1 LQASTHHKDK
11 ETMKNDEMNLAWQFV
26 KNTGTS
32 IFLTGKAGTGKTT
45 FLRAL
50 KDKLP
55 KRMVVVAPT
64 GIAAINA
71 NGVTIHSFFQL
82 PFAPYVPNSTFKT
95 EGIFRVSKEKQRIL
109 RTLDLLVIDEISM
122 VRADLLDSVDMV
134 LRRYR
139 DRSKP
144 FGGVQ
149 LLLIGD
155 LQQLPPVVRDEEWTL
170 LGKYYDSP
178 YFFSSLALKQ
188 TGYITIELKHVYRQ
202 NDLEFLSLLNKIRD
216 NKADQDTFNRLNNR
230 YIPNFVPPSDTDYI
244 RLVTHN
250 YQAQSINEGK
260 LAELPGV
267 SRQYKASITGEFPEQ
282 SYPTEFVLELKEN
295 AQVMFVKN
303 DSTGKGRYYN
313 GMLGKVVST
322 TPRGVTVKGNET
334 GELIDLLP
342 EEWTNAKY
350 VLNKD
355 THEIEEEVEGTFKQF
370 PLRLAWAVTIH
381 KSQGLTFEHAI
392 IDAQHSFAHGQT
404 YVALS
409 RCKTL
414 EGLVLSSPLST
425 NAVIC
430 DEKVH
435 QFNMDA
441 SAHQPNSEML
451 SQMQRAYELNLIDEL
466 FDFRPIGIAFE
477 RITRFIDEHFARR
490 YPRLLQEYRQARPIL
505 DEIVAVA
512 AKFRLQYTQMLATQQ
527 GQELGNEVIKRI
539 RSGAEYF
546 HKRLSL
552 LVEMH
557 RKNKIDTDNKALKKT
572 LKERYSDVHE
582 ALDFKWNLL
591 KYESREDVSF
601 GIGDYLSAKAKLLLG
616 TMDTDKPNTKKA
628 KEVKQK
634 VDTKLATFNLYR
646 LGMSIDD
653 IAKRR
658 ELTKST
664 ICTHLAHYVGEG
676 AIAIS
681 EFVDDKKRQ
690 EITRFLMKHPEERKT
705 ASDIKAELSPN
716 ISYEDIRFVMA
727 EYYRNKK

>member
-1 LQASTHHKDK
+1 
-11 ETMKNDEMNLAWQFV
+11 MKNDEMNLAWQFV
-26 KNTGTS
+26 KNTGAS

-45 FLRAL
+45 FLRTL

-82 PFAPYVPNSTFKT
+82 PFAPYVPNSTFKA

-155 LQQLPPVVRDEEWTL
+155 LQQLPPVVRDEEWTML
-170 LGKYYDSP
+170 SKYYDSP

-188 TGYITIELKHVYRQ
+188 MGYITIELKHVYRQ
-202 NDLEFLSLLNKIRD
+202 NDLDFLSLLNKIRD
-216 NKADQDTFNRLNNR
+216 NKADQDTFNKLNSR
-230 YIPNFVPPSDTDYI
+230 YIPNFVPPAGADYI

-250 YQAQSINEGK
+250 YQAQSINESK
-260 LAELPGV
+260 LAELPGT
-267 SRQYKASITGEFPEQ
+267 SRQYKASITGDFPEQ
-282 SYPTEFVLELKEN
+282 SFPTEFVLELKED

-322 TPRGVTVKGNET
+322 TARGVTVKGNEN

-350 VLNKD
+350 VLNKT
-355 THEIEEEVEGTFKQF
+355 THEIEEEIEGTFKQF

-425 NAVIC
+425 SAVIC

-435 QFNMDA
+435 QFNIDA
-441 SAHQPNSEML
+441 SARQPNSEML
-451 SQMQRAYELNLIDEL
+451 SQMQRAYEVNLIDEL

-477 RITRFIDEHFARR
+477 RITRFIDEHFARK

-505 DEIVAVA
+505 DEVVAVA
-512 AKFRLQYTQMLATQQ
+512 ARFRLQYTQMLATQQ
-527 GQELGNEVIKRI
+527 GQELSDEVLQRI

-546 HKRLSL
+546 HKRLAL

-557 RKNKIDTDNKALKKT
+557 RKNKIETDNKALKKT
-572 LKERYSDVHE
+572 LKERYGDVQE

-601 GIGDYLSAKAKLLLG
+601 SVGDYLSAKAKLLLG
-616 TMDTDKPNTKKA
+616 AMDGDKPNAKKI
-628 KEVKQK
+628 KEVKPK

-646 LGMSIDD
+646 LGMSIDE

-658 ELTKST
+658 ELTTRT
-664 ICTHLAHYVGEG
+664 IHLHLVHYVREG
-676 AIAIS
+676 RLSAS

-690 EITRFLMKHPEERKT
+690 EITRFLIKHHEEKKILT
-705 ASDIKAELSPN
+705 EIKEEVSPN
-716 ISYEDIRFVMA
+716 ITYEDIQFVMA
-727 EYYRNKK
+727 EYYRENK

>member
-1 LQASTHHKDK
+1 
-11 ETMKNDEMNLAWQFV
+11 MNLAWQFV

-95 EGIFRVSKEKQRIL
+95 EGIFRVSKEKQRLL

-441 SAHQPNSEML
+441 SAHLPNSEML

-490 YPRLLQEYRQARPIL
+490 YPRLLQEYRLARPIL
-505 DEIVAVA
+505 DEIVMVA

-527 GQELGNEVIKRI
+527 GQELGNEVIQRI

-616 TMDTDKPNTKKA
+616 TMDADKPNMKKA
-628 KEVKQK
+628 KEVKPK

-705 ASDIKAELSPN
+705 ASDVKAEVSPN

-727 EYYRNKK
+727 EYYKNKK

>member
-1 LQASTHHKDK
+1 
-11 ETMKNDEMNLAWQFV
+11 MNLAWQFV

-139 DRSKP
+139 DRSKS

-490 YPRLLQEYRQARPIL
+490 YPRLLQEYRLARPIL

-527 GQELGNEVIKRI
+527 GQELGNEVIQRI

-601 GIGDYLSAKAKLLLG
+601 GISDYLSAKAKLLLG
-616 TMDTDKPNTKKA
+616 MVDTDKPNTKKA
-628 KEVKQK
+628 KEVKPK

-664 ICTHLAHYVGEG
+664 ICTHLAHYVSEG

>member
-1 LQASTHHKDK
+1 
-11 ETMKNDEMNLAWQFV
+11 MKNDEMNLAWQFV
-26 KNTGTS
+26 KNTGAS

-45 FLRAL
+45 FLRTL

-82 PFAPYVPNSTFKT
+82 PFAPYVPNSTFKA

-155 LQQLPPVVRDEEWTL
+155 LQQLPPVVRDEEWTML
-170 LGKYYDSP
+170 SRYYDSP

-188 TGYITIELKHVYRQ
+188 MGYITIELKHVYRQ
-202 NDLEFLSLLNKIRD
+202 NDLDFLSLLNKIRD
-216 NKADQDTFNRLNNR
+216 NKADQDTFNKLNSR
-230 YIPNFVPPSDTDYI
+230 YIPNFVPPAGTDYI

-250 YQAQSINEGK
+250 YQAQSINESK
-260 LAELPGV
+260 LAELPGT
-267 SRQYKASITGEFPEQ
+267 SRRYKASITGEFPEQ
-282 SYPTEFVLELKEN
+282 SFPTEFVLELKED

-322 TPRGVTVKGNET
+322 TARGVTVKGNEN
-334 GELIDLLP
+334 GELIDLSP

-350 VLNKD
+350 VLNKT

-425 NAVIC
+425 SAVIC

-435 QFNMDA
+435 QFNVDA
-441 SAHQPNSEML
+441 SARQPNSEML
-451 SQMQRAYELNLIDEL
+451 SQMQRAYEVNLIDEL

-477 RITRFIDEHFARR
+477 RITRFIDEHFARK
-490 YPRLLQEYRQARPIL
+490 YPRLLQEYRSARPIL
-505 DEIVAVA
+505 DEVASVA
-512 AKFRLQYTQMLATQQ
+512 ARFRLQYTQMLAAQQ
-527 GQELGNEVIKRI
+527 EQELSNEVLQRI

-546 HKRLSL
+546 HKRLAL

-557 RKNKIDTDNKALKKT
+557 RKNKIETDNKALKKT
-572 LKERYSDVHE
+572 LKERYTDVHE
-582 ALDFKWNLL
+582 TLDFKWNLL

-601 GIGDYLSAKAKLLLG
+601 SVGDYLSVKAKLLLG
-616 TMDTDKPNTKKA
+616 AMDGDKPNAKKI
-628 KEVKQK
+628 KEVKPK

-646 LGMSIDD
+646 LGMSIDE

-658 ELTKST
+658 ELTTRT
-664 ICTHLAHYVGEG
+664 IHLHLVHYVREG
-676 AIAIS
+676 RLSAS

-690 EITRFLMKHPEERKT
+690 EIIRFLIKHHEEKKSLT
-705 ASDIKAELSPN
+705 EIKEEVNPN
-716 ISYEDIRFVMA
+716 ITYEDIQFVMA
-727 EYYRNKK
+727 EYYRENK

>member
-1 LQASTHHKDK
+1 
-11 ETMKNDEMNLAWQFV
+11 MNLAWQFV

-95 EGIFRVSKEKQRIL
+95 EGIFRVSKEKQRLL

-216 NKADQDTFNRLNNR
+216 NKTDQDTFNRLNNR

-441 SAHQPNSEML
+441 SAHLPNSEML

-527 GQELGNEVIKRI
+527 GQELGNEVIQRI

-628 KEVKQK
+628 KEVKPK

-705 ASDIKAELSPN
+705 ASEIKAELSPN

>member
-1 LQASTHHKDK
+1 
-11 ETMKNDEMNLAWQFV
+11 MKNDEMNLAWQFV

-95 EGIFRVSKEKQRIL
+95 EGIFRVSKEKQRLL

-441 SAHQPNSEML
+441 SAHLPNSEML

-527 GQELGNEVIKRI
+527 GQELGNEVIQRI

-557 RKNKIDTDNKALKKT
+557 RKNKIDTDNKTLKKT

-601 GIGDYLSAKAKLLLG
+601 GIGDYLSAKAKLFLG
-616 TMDTDKPNTKKA
+616 TMDTNKPNTKKA
-628 KEVKQK
+628 KEVKPK

-705 ASDIKAELSPN
+705 ASDIKAEVSPN

>member
-1 LQASTHHKDK
+1 
-11 ETMKNDEMNLAWQFV
+11 MNLAWQFV

-82 PFAPYVPNSTFKT
+82 PFAPYVPNSIFKT

-139 DRSKP
+139 DRSTP

-322 TPRGVTVKGNET
+322 TPRDVTVKGNET

-490 YPRLLQEYRQARPIL
+490 YPRLLQEYRLARPIL

-527 GQELGNEVIKRI
+527 GQELGNEVIQRI

-616 TMDTDKPNTKKA
+616 TVDTDKPNTKKA
-628 KEVKQK
+628 KEVKPK

-664 ICTHLAHYVGEG
+664 ICTHLAHYVGEE

-727 EYYRNKK
+727 EYYKNKK

>member
-1 LQASTHHKDK
+1 
-11 ETMKNDEMNLAWQFV
+11 MNLAWQFV

-45 FLRAL
+45 FLRTL

-82 PFAPYVPNSTFKT
+82 PFAPYVPNSTFNT
-95 EGIFRVSKEKQRIL
+95 EGIFRMSKEKQRIL

-122 VRADLLDSVDMV
+122 VRADLLDSIDMV

-155 LQQLPPVVRDEEWTL
+155 LQQLPPVVKDEEWTL
-170 LGKYYDSP
+170 LSKYYDSP

-188 TGYITIELKHVYRQ
+188 MGYITIELLHVYRQ
-202 NDLEFLSLLNKIRD
+202 NDLDFLTLLNKIRD
-216 NKADQDTFNRLNNR
+216 NKADQDTFKKLNSR
-230 YIPNFVPPSDTDYI
+230 YVPNFAPPSGTDFI

-250 YQAQSINEGK
+250 YQAQSINDRK
-260 LAELPGV
+260 LAELPGA
-267 SRQYKASITGEFPEQ
+267 SRRYKASITGEFPEQ
-282 SYPTEFVLELKEN
+282 SFPTEFVLELKEN

-313 GMLGKVVST
+313 GMLGKVVSIT
-322 TPRGVTVKGNET
+322 TKGVTVKANET

-350 VLNKD
+350 VLNKE
-355 THEIEEEVEGTFKQF
+355 TQAIEEEVEGTFKQL

-414 EGLVLSSPLST
+414 EGLVLSAPLSPS
-425 NAVIC
+425 AVIC

-435 QFNMDA
+435 QFNVEA
-441 SAHQPNSEML
+441 SARQPNNEML
-451 SQMQRAYELNLIDEL
+451 SQMQRAYEVNLIDEL
-466 FDFRPIGIAFE
+466 FDFRPVGIAFE
-477 RITRFIDEHFARR
+477 RLTRFVDEHFARK
-490 YPRLLQEYRQARPIL
+490 YPRLLQEYRLARPLL
-505 DEIVAVA
+505 DEIVGVA
-512 AKFRLQYTQMLATQQ
+512 AKFRLQYTQMLAAQQ
-527 GQELGNEVIKRI
+527 GDALGEEVLLRI
-539 RSGAEYF
+539 RSGAGYF
-546 HKRLSL
+546 HKRLSSL
-552 LVEMH
+552 IEMLA
-557 RKNKIDTDNKALKKT
+557 KNRIDTENKTLKKT
-572 LKERYSDVHE
+572 LKERYAEVDE
-582 ALDFKWNLL
+582 ALGFKMNLL
-591 KYESREDVSF
+591 KYESRADVSF
-601 GIGDYLSAKAKLLLG
+601 AIGDYLSAKAKLLLG
-616 TMDTDKPNTKKA
+616 AMDDSKARTKKA
-628 KEVKQK
+628 KEAKPK
-634 VDTKLATFNLYR
+634 VDTKLATFNLFR
-646 LGMSIDD
+646 LGMSVAE
-653 IAKRR
+653 IAQRR
-658 ELTKST
+658 QLTPST
-664 ICTHLAHYVGEG
+664 IYSHLAHYVAEG
-676 AIAIS
+676 VVS
-681 EFVDDKKRQ
+681 VSQFVDDKKRQ
-690 EITRFLMKHPEERKT
+690 EITRYLMKHPEEKR
-705 ASDIKAELSPN
+705 SLNEIKAEISPD

-727 EYYRNKK
+727 EYYRKNK

>member
-1 LQASTHHKDK
+1 
-11 ETMKNDEMNLAWQFV
+11 MNLAWQFV

-155 LQQLPPVVRDEEWTL
+155 LQQLPPVVKDEEWTL

-441 SAHQPNSEML
+441 SAHLPNSEML

-527 GQELGNEVIKRI
+527 GQELGNEVIQRI

-557 RKNKIDTDNKALKKT
+557 RKNKIDTDNKALKKK

-628 KEVKQK
+628 KEVKPK

-664 ICTHLAHYVGEG
+664 ICTHLAHCVGEG

-705 ASDIKAELSPN
+705 ASEIKAELSPN

>member
-1 LQASTHHKDK
+1 
-11 ETMKNDEMNLAWQFV
+11 MNLAWQFV

-45 FLRAL
+45 FLRTL

-82 PFAPYVPNSTFKT
+82 PFAPYVPNSTFST
-95 EGIFRVSKEKQRIL
+95 EGIFRMSKEKQRIL

-122 VRADLLDSVDMV
+122 VRADLLDSIDMV

-155 LQQLPPVVRDEEWTL
+155 LQQLPPVVKDEEWTL
-170 LGKYYDSP
+170 LSKYYDSP

-188 TGYITIELKHVYRQ
+188 MGYITIELLHVYRQ
-202 NDLEFLSLLNKIRD
+202 NDLDFLTLLNKIRD
-216 NKADQDTFNRLNNR
+216 NKTDQDTFKKLNSR
-230 YIPNFVPPSDTDYI
+230 FVPNFAPPSGTDFI

-250 YQAQSINEGK
+250 YQAQSINDRK
-260 LAELPGV
+260 LTELPGA
-267 SRQYKASITGEFPEQ
+267 SRRYKASITGEFPEQ
-282 SYPTEFVLELKEN
+282 SFPTEFVLELKEN

-313 GMLGKVVST
+313 GMLGKVVSIT
-322 TPRGVTVKGNET
+322 TKGVTVKANET

-350 VLNKD
+350 VLNKE
-355 THEIEEEVEGTFKQF
+355 TQAIEEEVEGTFKQL

-414 EGLVLSSPLST
+414 EGLVLSAPLSPS
-425 NAVIC
+425 AVIC

-435 QFNMDA
+435 QFNVEA
-441 SAHQPNSEML
+441 SARQPNNEML
-451 SQMQRAYELNLIDEL
+451 SQMQRAYEVNLIDEL
-466 FDFRPIGIAFE
+466 FDFRPVGIAFE
-477 RITRFIDEHFARR
+477 RLTRFVDEHFARK
-490 YPRLLQEYRQARPIL
+490 YPRLLQEYRLARPLL
-505 DEIVAVA
+505 DEIVGVA
-512 AKFRLQYTQMLATQQ
+512 AKFRLQYTQMLAAQQ
-527 GQELGNEVIKRI
+527 GDALGEEVLLRI
-539 RSGAEYF
+539 RSGAGYF
-546 HKRLSL
+546 HKRLSSL
-552 LVEMH
+552 IEMLA
-557 RKNKIDTDNKALKKT
+557 KNRIDTDNKTLKKT
-572 LKERYSDVHE
+572 LKERYAEVDE
-582 ALDFKWNLL
+582 ALGFKMNLL
-591 KYESREDVSF
+591 KYESRADVSF
-601 GIGDYLSAKAKLLLG
+601 AIGDYLSAKAKLLLG
-616 TMDTDKPNTKKA
+616 AMDDSKARTKKA
-628 KEVKQK
+628 KEAKPK
-634 VDTKLATFNLYR
+634 VDTKLATFNLFR
-646 LGMSIDD
+646 LGMSVAE
-653 IAKRR
+653 IAQRR
-658 ELTKST
+658 QLTPST
-664 ICTHLAHYVGEG
+664 IYSHLAHYVAEG
-676 AIAIS
+676 VVS
-681 EFVDDKKRQ
+681 VSQFVDDKKRQ
-690 EITRFLMKHPEERKT
+690 EITRYLMKHPEEKK
-705 ASDIKAELSPN
+705 SLNEIKAEISPD

-727 EYYRNKK
+727 EYYRKNK

>member
-1 LQASTHHKDK
+1 
-11 ETMKNDEMNLAWQFV
+11 MNLAWQFV

-82 PFAPYVPNSTFKT
+82 PFAPYVPNSIFKT

-250 YQAQSINEGK
+250 YQAQIINEGK

-322 TPRGVTVKGNET
+322 TPRGVTVKGNES

-490 YPRLLQEYRQARPIL
+490 YPRLLQEYRLARPIL

-527 GQELGNEVIKRI
+527 GQELGNEVIQRI

-616 TMDTDKPNTKKA
+616 TVDTDKPNTKKA
-628 KEVKQK
+628 KEVKPK

>member
-1 LQASTHHKDK
+1 
-11 ETMKNDEMNLAWQFV
+11 MKNDEMNLAWQFV

-155 LQQLPPVVRDEEWTL
+155 LQQLPPVVRDEEWAL

-188 TGYITIELKHVYRQ
+188 TGYITIELKRVYRQ

-230 YIPNFVPPSDTDYI
+230 YIPNFVPPSGTDYI

-322 TPRGVTVKGNET
+322 TPRGVTVRGNET

-441 SAHQPNSEML
+441 SAHLPNSEML

-505 DEIVAVA
+505 DEIVMVA

-527 GQELGNEVIKRI
+527 GQELGNEVIQRI

-557 RKNKIDTDNKALKKT
+557 RKNKIDTDNKTLKKT

-616 TMDTDKPNTKKA
+616 TMDTDKPNMKKA
-628 KEVKQK
+628 KEVKPK

-705 ASDIKAELSPN
+705 ASDIKAGLSPN

>member
-1 LQASTHHKDK
+1 
-11 ETMKNDEMNLAWQFV
+11 MKNDEMNLAWQFV
-26 KNTGTS
+26 KNTGAS

-45 FLRAL
+45 FLRTL

-82 PFAPYVPNSTFKT
+82 PFAPYVPNSTFKA

-139 DRSKP
+139 DRGKP

-155 LQQLPPVVRDEEWTL
+155 LQQLPPVVRDEEWTML
-170 LGKYYDSP
+170 SRYYDSP

-188 TGYITIELKHVYRQ
+188 MGYITIGLKHVYRQ
-202 NDLEFLSLLNKIRD
+202 NDLDFLSLLNKIRD
-216 NKADQDTFNRLNNR
+216 NKADQDTFNQLNSR
-230 YIPNFVPPSDTDYI
+230 YIPNFVPPAGTDYI

-250 YQAQSINEGK
+250 YQAQSINESK
-260 LAELPGV
+260 LAELPGT
-267 SRQYKASITGEFPEQ
+267 SRRYKASITGEFPEQ
-282 SYPTEFVLELKEN
+282 LFPTEFVLELKED

-322 TPRGVTVKGNET
+322 TARGVTVKGNET

-350 VLNKD
+350 VLNKT

-425 NAVIC
+425 SAVIC

-435 QFNMDA
+435 QFNVDA
-441 SAHQPNSEML
+441 SARQPNSEML
-451 SQMQRAYELNLIDEL
+451 SQMQRAYEVNLIDEL

-477 RITRFIDEHFARR
+477 RITRFIDEHFARK

-505 DEIVAVA
+505 DEVVAVA
-512 AKFRLQYTQMLATQQ
+512 ARFRLQYTQMLATQQ
-527 GQELGNEVIKRI
+527 GQELSDEVLQRI

-546 HKRLSL
+546 HKRLAL

-557 RKNKIDTDNKALKKT
+557 RKNKIETDNKALKKT
-572 LKERYSDVHE
+572 LKERYGDVQE

-601 GIGDYLSAKAKLLLG
+601 SVGDYLSAKAKLLLG
-616 TMDTDKPNTKKA
+616 AMDGDKPNAKKI
-628 KEVKQK
+628 KEVKPK

-646 LGMSIDD
+646 LGMSIDE

-658 ELTKST
+658 ELTTRT
-664 ICTHLAHYVGEG
+664 IHLHLVHYVREG
-676 AIAIS
+676 RLSAS

-690 EITRFLMKHPEERKT
+690 EITRFLIKTSRREEKF
-705 ASDIKAELSPN
+705 N
-716 ISYEDIRFVMA
+716 
-727 EYYRNKK
+727 RNKGRSESEHNIRRHPICDG

>member
-1 LQASTHHKDK
+1 
-11 ETMKNDEMNLAWQFV
+11 MNLAWQFV

-155 LQQLPPVVRDEEWTL
+155 LQQLPPVVRDEEWAL

-392 IDAQHSFAHGQT
+392 IDAQHSFVHGQT

-435 QFNMDA
+435 QFNMDV

-451 SQMQRAYELNLIDEL
+451 SQMQRTYEVNLIDEL

-490 YPRLLQEYRQARPIL
+490 YPGLLQEYRQARPIL
-505 DEIVAVA
+505 DEIVTVA

-527 GQELGNEVIKRI
+527 GQELGNEVIQRI

-557 RKNKIDTDNKALKKT
+557 RKNKIETDNKALKKT

-628 KEVKQK
+628 KEVKPK

-705 ASDIKAELSPN
+705 ASDIKVELSPN

>member
-1 LQASTHHKDK
+1 
-11 ETMKNDEMNLAWQFV
+11 MNLAWQFV

-155 LQQLPPVVRDEEWTL
+155 LQQLPPVVRDEGWTL

-441 SAHQPNSEML
+441 SAHLPNSEML

-466 FDFRPIGIAFE
+466 FDFHPIGIAFE

-527 GQELGNEVIKRI
+527 GQELGNEVIQRI

-557 RKNKIDTDNKALKKT
+557 RKNKIDTDNKALKKA

-601 GIGDYLSAKAKLLLG
+601 GISDYLSAKAKLLLG
-616 TMDTDKPNTKKA
+616 TVDTDKPNTKKA
-628 KEVKQK
+628 KEVKPK

-664 ICTHLAHYVGEG
+664 ICTHLAHYVSEG

>member
-1 LQASTHHKDK
+1 
-11 ETMKNDEMNLAWQFV
+11 MNLAWQFV

-82 PFAPYVPNSTFKT
+82 PFAPYVPNSIFKT

-527 GQELGNEVIKRI
+527 GQGLGNEVIQRI

-616 TMDTDKPNTKKA
+616 TMDTNKPNTKKA
-628 KEVKQK
+628 KEVKPK

>member
-1 LQASTHHKDK
+1 
-11 ETMKNDEMNLAWQFV
+11 MNLAWQFV

-155 LQQLPPVVRDEEWTL
+155 LQQLPPVVKDEEWTL

-441 SAHQPNSEML
+441 SAHLPNSEML

-527 GQELGNEVIKRI
+527 GQELGNEVIQRI

-628 KEVKQK
+628 KEVKPK

-664 ICTHLAHYVGEG
+664 ICTHLAHCVGEG

>member
-1 LQASTHHKDK
+1 
-11 ETMKNDEMNLAWQFV
+11 MNLAWQFV

-188 TGYITIELKHVYRQ
+188 MGYITIELKHVYRQ

-267 SRQYKASITGEFPEQ
+267 NRQYKASITGEFPEQ

-490 YPRLLQEYRQARPIL
+490 YPRLLQEYRLARPIL

-512 AKFRLQYTQMLATQQ
+512 AKFRLQYTQMLATQH
-527 GQELGNEVIKRI
+527 GQELGNEVIQRI

-628 KEVKQK
+628 KEVKLK

>member
-1 LQASTHHKDK
+1 
-11 ETMKNDEMNLAWQFV
+11 MNLAWQFV

-45 FLRAL
+45 FLRTL

-82 PFAPYVPNSTFKT
+82 PFAPYVPNSTFNT
-95 EGIFRVSKEKQRIL
+95 EGIFRMSKEKQRIL

-122 VRADLLDSVDMV
+122 VRADLLDSIDMV

-155 LQQLPPVVRDEEWTL
+155 LQQLPPVVKDEEWTL
-170 LGKYYDSP
+170 LSKYYDSP

-188 TGYITIELKHVYRQ
+188 MGYITIELLHVYRQ
-202 NDLEFLSLLNKIRD
+202 NDLDFLTLLNKIRD
-216 NKADQDTFNRLNNR
+216 NKADQDTFKKLNSR
-230 YIPNFVPPSDTDYI
+230 FVPNFAPPSGTDFI

-250 YQAQSINEGK
+250 YQAQSINDRK
-260 LAELPGV
+260 LTELPGA
-267 SRQYKASITGEFPEQ
+267 SRRYEASITGEFPEQ
-282 SYPTEFVLELKEN
+282 SFPTEFVLELKEN

-313 GMLGKVVST
+313 GMLGKVVSIT
-322 TPRGVTVKGNET
+322 TKGVTVKANET

-350 VLNKD
+350 VLNKE
-355 THEIEEEVEGTFKQF
+355 TQAIEEEVEGTFKQL

-414 EGLVLSSPLST
+414 EGLVLSAPLSPS
-425 NAVIC
+425 AVIC

-435 QFNMDA
+435 QFNVEA
-441 SAHQPNSEML
+441 SARQPNNEML
-451 SQMQRAYELNLIDEL
+451 SQMQRAYEVNLIDEL
-466 FDFRPIGIAFE
+466 FDFRPVGIAFE
-477 RITRFIDEHFARR
+477 RLTRFVDEHFARK
-490 YPRLLQEYRQARPIL
+490 YPRLLQEYRLARPLL
-505 DEIVAVA
+505 DEIVGVA
-512 AKFRLQYTQMLATQQ
+512 AKFRLQYTQMLAAQQ
-527 GQELGNEVIKRI
+527 GDALGEEVLLRI
-539 RSGAEYF
+539 RSGAGYF
-546 HKRLSL
+546 HKRLSSL
-552 LVEMH
+552 IEMLA
-557 RKNKIDTDNKALKKT
+557 KNRIDTENKTLKKT
-572 LKERYSDVHE
+572 LKERYAEVDE
-582 ALDFKWNLL
+582 ALGFKMNLL
-591 KYESREDVSF
+591 KYESRADVSF
-601 GIGDYLSAKAKLLLG
+601 AIGDYLSAKAKLLLG
-616 TMDTDKPNTKKA
+616 AMDDSKARTKKA
-628 KEVKQK
+628 KEAKPK
-634 VDTKLATFNLYR
+634 VDTKLATFNLFR
-646 LGMSIDD
+646 LGMSVAE
-653 IAKRR
+653 IAQRR
-658 ELTKST
+658 QLTPST
-664 ICTHLAHYVGEG
+664 IYSHLAHYVAEG
-676 AIAIS
+676 VVS
-681 EFVDDKKRQ
+681 VSQFVDDKKRQ
-690 EITRFLMKHPEERKT
+690 EITRYLMKHPEEKK
-705 ASDIKAELSPN
+705 SLNEIKAEISPD

-727 EYYRNKK
+727 EYYRKNK

>member
-1 LQASTHHKDK
+1 
-11 ETMKNDEMNLAWQFV
+11 MKNDEMNLAWQFV

-95 EGIFRVSKEKQRIL
+95 EGIFRVSKEKQRLL

-441 SAHQPNSEML
+441 SAHLPNSEML

-490 YPRLLQEYRQARPIL
+490 YPRLLQEYRLARPIL
-505 DEIVAVA
+505 DEIVMVA

-527 GQELGNEVIKRI
+527 GQELGNEVIQRI

-616 TMDTDKPNTKKA
+616 TMDTNKPNTKKA
-628 KEVKQK
+628 KEVKPK

-705 ASDIKAELSPN
+705 ASDIKAEVSPN

-727 EYYRNKK
+727 EYYKNKK

>member
-1 LQASTHHKDK
+1 
-11 ETMKNDEMNLAWQFV
+11 
-26 KNTGTS
+26 
-32 IFLTGKAGTGKTT
+32 
-45 FLRAL
+45 
-50 KDKLP
+50 
-55 KRMVVVAPT
+55 MVVVAPT

-82 PFAPYVPNSTFKT
+82 PFAPYVPNSIFKT

-139 DRSKP
+139 DRSTP

-250 YQAQSINEGK
+250 YQAQIINEGK

-322 TPRGVTVKGNET
+322 TPRDVTVKGNET

-490 YPRLLQEYRQARPIL
+490 YPRLLQEYRLARPIL

-527 GQELGNEVIKRI
+527 GQELGNEVIQRI

-616 TMDTDKPNTKKA
+616 TVDTDKPNTKKA
-628 KEVKQK
+628 KEVKPK

>member
-1 LQASTHHKDK
+1 
-11 ETMKNDEMNLAWQFV
+11 MNLAWQFV

-82 PFAPYVPNSTFKT
+82 PFAPYVPNSIFKT

-430 DEKVH
+430 DKKVH

-441 SAHQPNSEML
+441 SAHLPNSEML

-527 GQELGNEVIKRI
+527 GQELGNELIQRI

>member
-1 LQASTHHKDK
+1 
-11 ETMKNDEMNLAWQFV
+11 MNLAWQFV

-144 FGGVQ
+144 CGGVQ

-425 NAVIC
+425 NAIIC

-441 SAHQPNSEML
+441 SAHLPNSEML

-527 GQELGNEVIKRI
+527 GQELGNEVIQRI

-557 RKNKIDTDNKALKKT
+557 RKNKIDTDNKTLKKT

-628 KEVKQK
+628 KEVKPK

-646 LGMSIDD
+646 LGISIDD

>member
-1 LQASTHHKDK
+1 
-11 ETMKNDEMNLAWQFV
+11 MNLAWQFV

-441 SAHQPNSEML
+441 SAHLPNSEML

-527 GQELGNEVIKRI
+527 GQELGNEVIQRI

-591 KYESREDVSF
+591 KYESKEDVSF

-628 KEVKQK
+628 KEVKPK

>member
-1 LQASTHHKDK
+1 
-11 ETMKNDEMNLAWQFV
+11 MNLAWQFV

-441 SAHQPNSEML
+441 SAHLPNSEML

-527 GQELGNEVIKRI
+527 GQELGNEVIQRI

-557 RKNKIDTDNKALKKT
+557 RKNKIDTDNKTLKKT

-628 KEVKQK
+628 KEVKPK

>member
-1 LQASTHHKDK
+1 
-11 ETMKNDEMNLAWQFV
+11 MNLAWQFV

-95 EGIFRVSKEKQRIL
+95 EGIFRVSKEKQRLL

-216 NKADQDTFNRLNNR
+216 NKTDQDTFNRLNNR

-441 SAHQPNSEML
+441 SAHLPNSEML

-527 GQELGNEVIKRI
+527 GQELGNEVIQRI

-628 KEVKQK
+628 KEVKPK

-664 ICTHLAHYVGEG
+664 ICTHLAHCVGEG

-705 ASDIKAELSPN
+705 ASEIKAELSPN

>member
-1 LQASTHHKDK
+1 
-11 ETMKNDEMNLAWQFV
+11 MNLAWQFV

-202 NDLEFLSLLNKIRD
+202 NDLEFLSLLNKIRE

-441 SAHQPNSEML
+441 STHLPNSEML

-505 DEIVAVA
+505 DEIVMVA

-527 GQELGNEVIKRI
+527 EQDLGNEVIQRI

-628 KEVKQK
+628 KEVKPK
-634 VDTKLATFNLYR
+634 VDTK
-646 LGMSIDD
+646 
-653 IAKRR
+653 
-658 ELTKST
+658 
-664 ICTHLAHYVGEG
+664 
-676 AIAIS
+676 
-681 EFVDDKKRQ
+681 
-690 EITRFLMKHPEERKT
+690 
-705 ASDIKAELSPN
+705 
-716 ISYEDIRFVMA
+716 
-727 EYYRNKK
+727 

>member
-1 LQASTHHKDK
+1 
-11 ETMKNDEMNLAWQFV
+11 MKNDEMNLAWQFV

-188 TGYITIELKHVYRQ
+188 TGYITIKLKHVYRQ

-441 SAHQPNSEML
+441 SAHLPNSEML

-527 GQELGNEVIKRI
+527 GQELGNEVIQRI

-546 HKRLSL
+546 HKRLPL

-557 RKNKIDTDNKALKKT
+557 RKNKIDTDNKTLKKT

-628 KEVKQK
+628 KEVKPK
-634 VDTKLATFNLYR
+634 VNTKLATFNLYR

>member
-1 LQASTHHKDK
+1 
-11 ETMKNDEMNLAWQFV
+11 MNLAWQFV

-82 PFAPYVPNSTFKT
+82 PFAPYVPNSIFKT

-490 YPRLLQEYRQARPIL
+490 YPRLLQEYRLARPIL

-527 GQELGNEVIKRI
+527 GQELGNEVIRRI

-616 TMDTDKPNTKKA
+616 TVDTDKPNTKKA
-628 KEVKQK
+628 KEVKPK

>member
-1 LQASTHHKDK
+1 
-11 ETMKNDEMNLAWQFV
+11 MNLAWQFV

-82 PFAPYVPNSTFKT
+82 PFAPYVPNSIFKT

-139 DRSKP
+139 DRSTP

-322 TPRGVTVKGNET
+322 TPRDVTVKGNET

-490 YPRLLQEYRQARPIL
+490 YPRLLQEYRLARPIL

-527 GQELGNEVIKRI
+527 GQELGNEVIQRI

-601 GIGDYLSAKAKLLLG
+601 GIGDYLSAKATLLLG
-616 TMDTDKPNTKKA
+616 TVDTDNPNTKKA
-628 KEVKQK
+628 KEVQPK

-727 EYYRNKK
+727 EYYKNKK

>member
-1 LQASTHHKDK
+1 
-11 ETMKNDEMNLAWQFV
+11 MNLAWQFV

-202 NDLEFLSLLNKIRD
+202 NDLEFLSLLNKIRE

-441 SAHQPNSEML
+441 SAHLPNSEML

-527 GQELGNEVIKRI
+527 GQELGNEVIQRI

-557 RKNKIDTDNKALKKT
+557 RKNKIDTDNKALKKA

-616 TMDTDKPNTKKA
+616 MMDTDKPNTKKA
-628 KEVKQK
+628 KEVKPK

>member
-1 LQASTHHKDK
+1 
-11 ETMKNDEMNLAWQFV
+11 MKNDEMNLAWQFV

-82 PFAPYVPNSTFKT
+82 PFAPYVPNSIFKT

-322 TPRGVTVKGNET
+322 TPRDVTVKGNET

-441 SAHQPNSEML
+441 SAHLPNSEML

-490 YPRLLQEYRQARPIL
+490 YPRLLQEYRLARPIL
-505 DEIVAVA
+505 DEIVMVA

-527 GQELGNEVIKRI
+527 EQELGNEVIQRI

-557 RKNKIDTDNKALKKT
+557 RKNKIDTDNKTLKKT

-582 ALDFKWNLL
+582 ALGFKWNLL

-616 TMDTDKPNTKKA
+616 TMDTDKPNMKKA
-628 KEVKQK
+628 KEVKPK

>member
-1 LQASTHHKDK
+1 
-11 ETMKNDEMNLAWQFV
+11 MKNDEMNLAWQFV

-82 PFAPYVPNSTFKT
+82 PFAPYVPNSIFKT

-139 DRSKP
+139 DRSTP

-322 TPRGVTVKGNET
+322 TPRDVTVKGNET

-490 YPRLLQEYRQARPIL
+490 YPRLLQEYRLARPIL

-527 GQELGNEVIKRI
+527 GQELGNEVIQRI

-616 TMDTDKPNTKKA
+616 TVDTDKPNTKKA
-628 KEVKQK
+628 KEVKPK

-727 EYYRNKK
+727 EYYKNKK

>member
-82 PFAPYVPNSTFKT
+82 PFAPYVPNSIFKT

-139 DRSKP
+139 DRSTP

-188 TGYITIELKHVYRQ
+188 TGYITIELKRVYRQ
-202 NDLEFLSLLNKIRD
+202 NDLEFLSLLNKVRD

-490 YPRLLQEYRQARPIL
+490 YPRLLQEYRLARPIL

-527 GQELGNEVIKRI
+527 GQELGNEVIQRI

-616 TMDTDKPNTKKA
+616 TVDTDKPNTKKA
-628 KEVKQK
+628 KEVKPK